1 MYADIDLAGVRF
13 ANPFIRGVR
22 FSLATGL
29 HVIAAHERRH
39 LWQAWNVRRAEER
52 ARGRHTED
60 LMSRDEPDLILEFIR
75 RMWAVDHEL
84 QRVSKRMVE
93 RIGLTAPQRLAVR
106 FIGRHSG
113 VTLGELAELL
123 HLHAG
128 TVTGIVRR
136 LEELGFVVQTRS
148 TEDTRRRHLTLTA
161 KGRLDR
167 PSPERHGGGGRTSHC
182 VRGDLEDL
190 ATTAAVMDV
199 LARNLAAE

>member
-1 MYADIDLAGVRF
+1 
-13 ANPFIRGVR
+13 
-22 FSLATGL
+22 
-29 HVIAAHERRH
+29 
-39 LWQAWNVRRAEER
+39 
-52 ARGRHTED
+52 
-60 LMSRDEPDLILEFIR
+60 MSHDDPDPVLEFIR

-113 VTLGELAELL
+113 VTLGQLAELL

-136 LEELGFVVQTRS
+136 LEALGLVVQTRGE
-148 TEDTRRRHLTLTA
+148 EDTRRRHLTLTPQ
-161 KGRLDR
+161 GRQLDR
-167 PSPERHGGGGRTSHC
+167 RRKGTVEAAVRRTAAAVTSK
-182 VRGDLEDL
+182 DL
-190 ATTAAVMDV
+190 ATVAAVMDV